1 MATSKSNTSTNGR
14 VKRPFVWA
22 MTGQLYQKGQTFE
35 GTPESVESLKKRGYL
50 EGAHSTRSK
59 KVEEPETVEPETPET
74 PDETPEKEETDTGG
88 VTLDDIKPKRRTR
101 RKKVEATE

>member
-1 MATSKSNTSTNGR
+1 
-14 VKRPFVWA
+14 

-35 GTPESVESLKKRGYL
+35 GTPESVESLKERGYL
-50 EGAHSTRSK
+50 EDGRSTRSK
-59 KVEEPETVEPETPET
+59 KVEEPETETVELETPET